1 MPRGRIAPH
10 GGMRSLDAL
19 KPFAPG
25 RPHWWQ
31 WPTILS
37 LDAPAV
43 ALAWQWLLARTAGVT
58 LGWPEAAVL
67 GASVWLAYAAD
78 RWIEGWRLVPDRIR
92 TQRHH
97 FYHRARWPLAGLW
110 LLVLALDLVVAATH
124 LTGREFEAG
133 LILIGPVAIYLLS
146 HQLVHRHHPARAPK
160 EACVALLLA
169 GGVAVFIF
177 PQPGADLARLAGPLV
192 LFCLLCFANCALI
205 SGWES
210 HVDEAHGQTSLA
222 LQSARAHA
230 LSRSLPWMLA
240 VVSLVFAFVE
250 HEPIRTAGLCAMV
263 SAVLLGCVDRAEPA
277 IGWELARVLADV
289 ALFTPFAPM
298 LIRT

>member
-1 MPRGRIAPH
+1 VNP
-10 GGMRSLDAL
+10 SV
-19 KPFAPG
+19 PG

-43 ALAWQWLLARTAGVT
+43 ALAWQWLLARTAHVA
-58 LGWPEAAVL
+58 LGWPQMAVL

-78 RWIEGWRLVPDRIR
+78 RWIEGWRLAPGQIL

-97 FYHRARWPLAGLW
+97 FYHRCRWPLAALW
-110 LLVLALDLVVAATH
+110 IVILAIDLVIAARH
-124 LTGREFEAG
+124 LSGREFAAG
-133 LILIGPVAIYLLS
+133 SMLLGPVLAYLLS

-169 GGVAVFIF
+169 GGVAVFIVAR
-177 PQPGADLARLAGPLV
+177 PGADLAALAGPLA

-210 HVDEAHGQTSLA
+210 HVDAAHGQTSLA
-222 LQSARAHA
+222 LQSARARA
-230 LSRSLPWMLA
+230 LSRSLPWLLA
-240 VVSLVFAFVE
+240 AVSLVFAFIE
-250 HEPIRTAGLCAMV
+250 HEPVRTAGLCAM
-263 SAVLLGCVDRAEPA
+263 AAGVLLGCVDRAEPA
-277 IGWELARVLADV
+277 VGWQLARVLADV
-289 ALFTPFAPM
+289 ALLTPLAPA
-298 LIRT
+298 LLRP